1 MSSTVLPDRHE
12 RIRCR
17 LRRGSFEMMAPSR
30 GFRPAAPHRRLS
42 LSLPHKPSTSVETI
56 RGHTNGVMDEE
67 RELRPLG
74 RVAWHRFLLHQ
85 Q

>member
-1 MSSTVLPDRHE
+1 
-12 RIRCR
+12 
-17 LRRGSFEMMAPSR
+17 MMAPSR

-67 RELRPLG
+67 RELRRLG
-74 RVAWHRFLLHQ
+74 RVAWHRLLLHQ